1 MPVVEPVEVAR
12 ASKGH
17 QRTQALAAAADK
29 QRVYR
34 CGIVS
39 GVNEARRGL
48 GYHVQTLVL
57 ALVAV
62 LVLALV
68 ATGVDRAGL
77 PGWVVLALGVGGVG
91 PWLSTRLTGR
101 RR

>member
-1 MPVVEPVEVAR
+1 VPVVEPVEVRR
-12 ASKGH
+12 ASGAN
-17 QRTQALAAAADK
+17 QRTQALAATADK
-29 QRVYR
+29 QRAYR

-39 GVNEARRGL
+39 GMNEARRGL

-77 PGWVVLALGVGGVG
+77 PGWVVFALGVGGIG

-101 RR
+101 RQ